1 MVYGLTAAL
10 LLPVLIQGGFYPTA
24 FLIPGAALAGAGAL
38 RRGRA
43 LERGELALW
52 ALALLYLA
60 ASLARGYSAS
70 SLAQACLPAC
80 CGAFLYLYLSLPQ
93 REKGRLLDWVVLASG
108 LFAGLA
114 ILAFCGAVPLTGA
127 VSARRLQFTFQYANA
142 AGSWFAAATLLAQDR
157 EEVRA
162 RRMTLPCLTALLLTR
177 SMGALALYGL
187 LQLVRLWRRREIWG
201 EVVLTHAAALLLA
214 GAFLLTKG
222 WLCLPVV
229 VLLYGLGWVWDRI
242 VPAALGLKLHWL
254 GLLAGGAGAAV
265 ILASRARGALTLVER
280 LVQIIDGLGA
290 VARYPLLGV
299 GAGNWPRYCPLFQ
312 SAQYSSTLVH
322 SGLVQMGVDAGVPAA
337 ALAAAVLVLGWKR
350 KGRSPA
356 ESLACLLLAGHSL
369 LDFTLQFLPIDLLLL
384 ALLFA
389 GEGTGPAGKKVRTAA
404 TRPALLAAAAL
415 CAGMLFGQMQYKE
428 LVYACRAGDWEAA
441 AARYERGPFGASG
454 EARELYLQ
462 ACCGLGRPD
471 LILEA
476 TGPLSPLSTQELLY
490 RAQALWGLGRTDEA
504 CGLLLSR
511 LEGQLY
517 NVALFTETKNFFTDW
532 GAGPAY
538 RAEYDRLAALANE
551 SWTALGTLKGDQVKI
566 EPMGEG

>member
-1 MVYGLTAAL
+1 MVYGLAAAI

-43 LERGELALW
+43 LERGEWDLW
-52 ALALLYLA
+52 ALALLYLL

-80 CGAFLYLYLSLPQ
+80 CGAFLYLYLALSR

-114 ILAFCGAVPLTGA
+114 ILAFCGVVPLTGA

-142 AGSWFAAATLLAQDR
+142 AGSWFAAAALLAQDR
-157 EEVRA
+157 EEARV
-162 RRMTLPCLTALLLTR
+162 RRMTLPCVTALLLTR
-177 SMGALALYGL
+177 SMGALALYGI

-201 EVVLTHAAALLLA
+201 EFVLTHAAALLLA

-229 VLLYGLGWVWDRI
+229 VLLYGLGRVWDRI

-265 ILASRARGALTLVER
+265 VLASRWRGALTFVER

-299 GAGNWPRYCPLFQ
+299 GAGNWSRYCPLFQ
-312 SAQYSSTLVH
+312 SAQYSSTLIH
-322 SGLVQMGVDAGVPAA
+322 SGPVQIGVDAGVLAV

-350 KGRSPA
+350 GGRSQG

-389 GEGTGPAGKKVRTAA
+389 GEGQEERGRGTVPRA
-404 TRPALLAAAAL
+404 ALLGVAVL
-415 CAGMLFGQMQYKE
+415 CVGMLYGQMQYKS

-441 AARYERGPFGASG
+441 SARYEQGPFGASG

-462 ACCGLGRPD
+462 ACCGLGRLD
-471 LILEA
+471 RILEE
-476 TGPLSPLSTQELLY
+476 TGPLDPLSTQELFY
-490 RAQALWGLGRTDEA
+490 RAQALWGLGREDEA
-504 CGLLLSR
+504 CRLLLSQ

-517 NVALFTETKNFFTDW
+517 NVALFTQTGNFFTDW
-532 GAGPAY
+532 GADPAY
-538 RAEYDRLAALANE
+538 RAEYNRLAALANG
-551 SWTALGTLKGDQVKI
+551 SWTALGKLKGDQVEI